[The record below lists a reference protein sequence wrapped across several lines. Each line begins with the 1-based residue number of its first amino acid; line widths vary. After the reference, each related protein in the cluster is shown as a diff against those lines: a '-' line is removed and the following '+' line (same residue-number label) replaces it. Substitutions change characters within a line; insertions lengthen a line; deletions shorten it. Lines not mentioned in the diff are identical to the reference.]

1 MRDTVRKFMPDDIWN
16 LGRNESWF
24 SDLAEEGL
32 HLRRIGLAFAVFERG
47 EPKKMKYR
55 IDVISP
61 APTEEQLEIYNESG
75 WQFVTNIKELHIFS
89 SPEESNYPE
98 LHTDPVEQSYTLTV
112 LNKRLRSQVIL
123 ISVCMALFF
132 GMMFSMFF
140 FEQTPTLAMM
150 EAGGIQRP
158 LLIFVEGYV
167 FYIVIRNFI
176 ALRNL
181 RKSLFEGN
189 PINHREDWRKPRLVN
204 GLIGAFFILVSF
216 LTICIPAAE
225 IAVSKTYTLPE
236 TPVDLPVIRL
246 AEIEQNAALE
256 REDGFFLRDVDWRN
270 RVSYDWS
277 PLSPVKYE
285 ISEHGV
291 VQNEMWDDNS
301 GSYSPSVE
309 THYFKLLIP
318 SMADSLIQ
326 DLMEWY
332 VDDYEP
338 DLTIRERDHAFF
350 EKLVIAQSGIR
361 KEIFACSGNEVIYV
375 QYFGKAKAED
385 IVKLLPQALGN

>member
-1 MRDTVRKFMPDDIWN
+1 MRNTVKKFMPDDIWN

-32 HLRRIGLAFAVFERG
+32 HLRRIGLAFAVFEKG
-47 EPKKMKYR
+47 EPTKTKYR

-61 APTEEQLEIYNESG
+61 APTEEQLEIYKESG

-89 SPEESNYPE
+89 SPEELNYPE
-98 LHTDPVEQSYTLTV
+98 LHTDPVEQSYTLTA
-112 LNKRLRSQVIL
+112 LNRRLRSQVIL
-123 ISVCMALFF
+123 LSVFMALFL
-132 GMMFSMFF
+132 GMMLSMFF
-140 FEQTPTLAMM
+140 LERTPTLAMM

-158 LLIFVEGYV
+158 LLVFVELYV
-167 FYIVIRNFI
+167 FYIVIRNFR

-181 RKSLFEGN
+181 KKSLYEGKS
-189 PINHREDWRKPRLVN
+189 INHREDWRKPHLIN
-204 GLIGAFFILVSF
+204 GSIGAFFIITSF
-216 LTICIPAAE
+216 LTVCIPVAE
-225 IAVSKTYTLPE
+225 IACSKTDTLPE
-236 TPVDLPVIRL
+236 TQVDLPVIRL
-246 AEIEQNAALE
+246 AEIEQNPFLE
-256 REDGFFLRDVDWRN
+256 RESGYSSRDVDWGN

-301 GSYSPSVE
+301 GTYSPSVE

-338 DLTIRERDHAFF
+338 DLTIQERNHAFF
-350 EKLVIAQSGIR
+350 DKLVIAQSGIR
-361 KEIFACSGNEVIYV
+361 KEIFAYSGNEVIYV
-375 QYFGKAKAED
+375 QYFGNAKAED
-385 IVKLLPQALGN
+385 IIALLPQAFGM